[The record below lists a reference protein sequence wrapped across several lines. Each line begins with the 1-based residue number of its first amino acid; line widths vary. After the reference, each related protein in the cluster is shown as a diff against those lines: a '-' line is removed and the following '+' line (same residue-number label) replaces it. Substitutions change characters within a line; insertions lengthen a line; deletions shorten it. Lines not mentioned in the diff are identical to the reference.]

1 MKKFSNL
8 IKFLIISGLGI
19 LFVITSVAVV
29 KKYSTDTTVVD
40 TGGSN
45 ADSGET
51 IELPDSEI
59 EMLYVP
65 GDIYL

>member
-19 LFVITSVAVV
+19 LFVITSVAVI

-40 TGGSN
+40 TGESN
-45 ADSGET
+45 SGGEEIIDSQD
-51 IELPDSEI
+51 PEI